1 MHGRTDRDV
10 AQRQGVAGLDRRI
23 AARDHL
29 VAGLQALRR
38 DDVAALAVDVA
49 QQRDVRGA
57 VRIVFDAL
65 DAGRD
70 AFLVALE
77 VDDAVVL
84 LVATTDVTGG
94 DAAVVV
100 AAAGLA
106 LLLDQRRVRRALVQV
121 RRHHADHRAAAGRGG
136 LEFINA
142 MGGSSGLGVMTSIDW
157 PSASVTYALRQSP
170 RRPAERKDLDLPF
183 TFTTFTASTL
193 TSNKLLH
200 RGLDVGLGGV
210 FATSKTYWLETSC
223 RRAVFSD
230 TRGARSTLV
239 DVGCSCQPLLDL
251 LDRIGR

>member
-1 MHGRTDRDV
+1 LRISPERRRSVAYPAFAGDQLHAGAGGTRDLRALARLHLDAMHRRTDRDV

-77 VDDAVVL
+77 VDDAVML

-100 AAAGLA
+100 AAAALA
-106 LLLDQRRVRRALVQV
+106 LLLDQRRMRRALVQV
-121 RRHHADHRAAAGRGG
+121 GRHHADRERRPGEVG
-136 LEFINA
+136 LNFING
-142 MGGSSGLGVMTSIDW
+142 MGGPQALAVTSMDW
-157 PSASVTYALRQSP
+157 PSASARTPCASRRGGLRGYG
-170 RRPAERKDLDLPF
+170 R
-183 TFTTFTASTL
+183 T
-193 TSNKLLH
+193 
-200 RGLDVGLGGV
+200 
-210 FATSKTYWLETSC
+210 
-223 RRAVFSD
+223 
-230 TRGARSTLV
+230 
-239 DVGCSCQPLLDL
+239 CSCPS
-251 LDRIGR
+251 R